1 MRSLPDDTGRWIDLG
16 RLLARFDRAKEAA
29 TALARAQSLLERRLS
44 RVPDDERAAGTL
56 AEVLPDVDESRGWT
70 SLQPATVTS
79 AAGATLTQL
88 PDGSVLASGLNPAA
102 ETYTVESVAPL
113 SGITALRLEALPDP
127 SLPHRGP
134 GRESANGNFMLHE
147 IRSSLVAGSGTLT
160 PVRLTRACAGY
171 SLRSLGLQGVAGALD
186 ADPTTAWSIWP
197 QVGRPHWAVFQASQP
212 FGTGPGLRLRVEL
225 VSGHPRFANHAL
237 GRFRLAVTNRS
248 VPFFEPSLTRI
259 KADPLRNG
267 LTRLGAAYSL
277 NGDWASAAAVLERA
291 AARPDA
297 SALDGF
303 LLALARHHLG
313 RTAEARSECDRA
325 LERLRT
331 DQASDE
337 TRDVALEALTT
348 IRGLGV
354 DEAESLLLD
363 AAFPADPFSR

>member
-1 MRSLPDDTGRWIDLG
+1 
-16 RLLARFDRAKEAA
+16 
-29 TALARAQSLLERRLS
+29 
-44 RVPDDERAAGTL
+44 
-56 AEVLPDVDESRGWT
+56 
-70 SLQPATVTS
+70 
-79 AAGATLTQL
+79 
-88 PDGSVLASGLNPAA
+88 
-102 ETYTVESVAPL
+102 
-113 SGITALRLEALPDP
+113 
-127 SLPHRGP
+127 
-134 GRESANGNFMLHE
+134 MLHE
-147 IRSSLVAGSGTLT
+147 IRLSLVAGSGTRI
-160 PVRLTRACAGY
+160 PVRLTRARAGF
-171 SLRSLGLQGVAGALD
+171 SLRSFGLRGVAGALD

-225 VSGHPRFANHAL
+225 VSGHPRYPKHAL
-237 GRFRLAVTNRS
+237 GRFRLAVTNRP
-248 VPFFEPSLTRI
+248 VPCFEPSLTRI
-259 KADPLRNG
+259 KADPVRNG
-267 LTRLGAAYSL
+267 LTRLGAAYYL
-277 NGDWASAAAVLERA
+277 EGDWASAAAVLGRA

-348 IRGLGV
+348 IRELGV
-354 DEAESLLLD
+354 DEAESRLLD

>member
-1 MRSLPDDTGRWIDLG
+1 MSSLPDDPGHWSDLG
-16 RLLARFDRAKEAA
+16 RLLGRFGWMMESE
-29 TALARAQSLLERRLS
+29 TALAKARSLAERRLS
-44 RVPDDERAAGTL
+44 HAPDDEAASAAL

-79 AAGATLTQL
+79 AAGATLTRG
-88 PDGSVLASGLNPAA
+88 PDGSVLAGGHNPAA
-102 ETYTVESVAPL
+102 DTYTVEAVIGL
-113 SGITALRLEALPDP
+113 SGITALRLEALPDL
-127 SLPHRGP
+127 SLPQRGP
-134 GRESANGNFMLHE
+134 GRVGNFMLCE
-147 IRSSLVAGSGTLT
+147 IRLSMVAGSGPRT

-171 SLRSLGLQGVAGALD
+171 SLRSFGLQGVAGALD

-225 VSGHPRFANHAL
+225 VSGHPRWENHAL

-259 KADPLRNG
+259 KADPVQNG
-267 LTRLGAAYSL
+267 LTRLGAAYYL
-277 NGDWASAAAVLERA
+277 MGDWGSAAAVLERA

-297 SALDGF
+297 RALDEF

-331 DQASDE
+331 DEASDE

-348 IRGLGV
+348 IRDQGV
-354 DEAESLLLD
+354 DDAESLLLD